1 MNETENSKLVQRYR
15 DGDAAALGELVEL
28 HRRMLYGYIVNMVQG
43 RDDADEIFQE
53 VWMKVIRKIHL
64 YRDRNFG
71 GWLVRIARNQV
82 IDRGRRR
89 RPVSSLDADT
99 SAGSPLIDLM
109 SDPGELG
116 AADTAAAT
124 DLGVR
129 IQAAVAALP
138 EEQREVFVL
147 RTKADM
153 PFKEIARLQ
162 KTSINT
168 ALARMQYALKK
179 LREGLSD
186 QYEEWVEESMVTS

>member
-99 SAGSPLIDLM
+99 SAGSPLIDLV

>member
-99 SAGSPLIDLM
+99 AAGNPLIDLM

-129 IQAAVAALP
+129 IQAAVAELP

>member
-1 MNETENSKLVQRYR
+1 MNETQNSKLVQRYR

-99 SAGSPLIDLM
+99 SAGNPLIDLM

-116 AADTAAAT
+116 AAETAAAT

-129 IQAAVAALP
+129 IQAAVAELP

>member
-1 MNETENSKLVQRYR
+1 MNETEDSKLVQRYR

-43 RDDADEIFQE
+43 RDDTDEIFQE
-53 VWMKVIRKIHL
+53 VWMKVIRKVHL

>member
-1 MNETENSKLVQRYR
+1 
-15 DGDAAALGELVEL
+15 
-28 HRRMLYGYIVNMVQG
+28 
-43 RDDADEIFQE
+43 
-53 VWMKVIRKIHL
+53 MKVIRKIHL

-99 SAGSPLIDLM
+99 SSGNPLIDLM

-116 AADTAAAT
+116 AAETAAAT

-129 IQAAVAALP
+129 IQAAVAELP

>member
-1 MNETENSKLVQRYR
+1 MNETEDSKLVQRYR

-82 IDRGRRR
+82 IDRGRKR

>member
-99 SAGSPLIDLM
+99 AAGNPLIDLM

-116 AADTAAAT
+116 AAETAAAT

-129 IQAAVAALP
+129 IQAAVAELP